1 MKCPNCGYEGDFKFC
16 THCGSKMEDLVEPV
30 KENIEDT
37 ANVSNVDVSNITD
50 TPVEEN
56 NIPVTPVVPV
66 SYDNLSVDSQNIPVD
81 NTQPLETQNQSA
93 PVFYPSTEYVFPVD
107 SDEAAK
113 EEYLKNHDTSK
124 DDKKKSKKGII
135 ISLICLAVVL
145 VGGLILL
152 FTTCSS
158 NKNNDNQNTKPTMP
172 SISTNASTTPSTTVS
187 TTVPTTESTIATT
200 ESTKETETSTEK
212 KETTKEDE
220 YSVDVKGAQYVR
232 EGGFYLIT
240 YTIKAKKGST
250 SVEDKMKVQIE
261 MINVNDHLVYS
272 KSYELGDCQLV
283 DETSDGYKSFVI
295 EVNEKDIETGGARE
309 GTLYIRATTPDKSL
323 EYTTTMSLDSLP
335 LD

>member
-1 MKCPNCGYEGDFKFC
+1 MKCPNCGYESDFKFC
-16 THCGSKMEDLVEPV
+16 THCGSKMEDLVEPA
-30 KENIEDT
+30 KEKTEDT
-37 ANVSNVDVSNITD
+37 PDISNDDLSNVTD

-56 NIPVTPVVPV
+56 NMPVVPV
-66 SYDNLSVDSQNIPVD
+66 ASVPYDNIPVENQNLPLD
-81 NTQPLETQNQSA
+81 NTQSLETQNQNS
-93 PVFYPSTEYVFPVD
+93 PVFYSSPEYVFPVD

-113 EEYLKNHDTSK
+113 EEYLKNHK
-124 DDKKKSKKGII
+124 PHDDKKKSKKGMII
-135 ISLICLAVVL
+135 LLICLAVVL
-145 VGGLILL
+145 IGGLILL

-158 NKNNDNQNTKPTMP
+158 NKNNDNQNTKPTVP
-172 SISTNASTTPSTTVS
+172 SMSTKASTTPSTVS
-187 TTVPTTESTIATT
+187 TTIPTTESTVATT